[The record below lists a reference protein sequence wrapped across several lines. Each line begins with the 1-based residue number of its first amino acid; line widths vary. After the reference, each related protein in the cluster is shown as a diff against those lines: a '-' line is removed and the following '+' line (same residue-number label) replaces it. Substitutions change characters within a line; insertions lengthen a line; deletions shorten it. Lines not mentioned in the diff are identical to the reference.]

1 MAPPSR
7 ANGKLAVVTGTTSGI
22 GLAVA
27 RQLLE
32 GSWRVLGV
40 ARRPGAIE
48 HDAYEHARVDLHD
61 IDALDTALAPR
72 LKMLLAELALAR
84 IGLVNNAAEPA
95 FLGPLAALDARRLP
109 LVFATNVAAPI
120 WLMGALVRL
129 APPPVPL
136 RIVNV
141 SSGAAVQAFP
151 GLAAYG
157 SSKAALRMAGMALA
171 AELDGTADTAV
182 RERDIAVLSYEPG
195 IVDTPM
201 QAMARS
207 QPRDVLPSRDLFVRF
222 EAERRLVSPDVPAR
236 EIVAFLE
243 SKRAP
248 RFHEQRLGG

>member
-7 ANGKLAVVTGTTSGI
+7 SDVKLAVVTGTTSGI

-27 RQLLE
+27 RRLLD
-32 GSWRVLGV
+32 GGWRVLGV
-40 ARRPGAIE
+40 ARRPSVIE
-48 HDAYEHARVDLHD
+48 HEAYEHAPVDLSD
-61 IDALDTALAPR
+61 IHALDSALTPQ
-72 LKMLLAELALAR
+72 LKTLLAEPALAR
-84 IGLVNNAAEPA
+84 VGLVNNAADPA
-95 FLGPLAALDARRLP
+95 LLGPVAAIDTRRLP
-109 LVFATNVAAPI
+109 AVFATNVVAPI
-120 WLMGALVRL
+120 WLMDALVRL
-129 APPPVPL
+129 APPATLL

-157 SSKAALRMAGMALA
+157 SSKAALRMAGMTLA
-171 AELDGTADTAV
+171 AELDSTGDAAG

-201 QAMARS
+201 QATARS
-207 QPRDVLPSRDLFVRF
+207 QSPDVLPSRDLFVRF

-248 RFHEQRLGG
+248 RFREQRLGG